1 MLTLSLLTSLRLSE
15 YNVFF
20 FHFIDFVLGVMCNKL
35 PKIISIP
42 LKVFISDSWL
52 LGFCVTLRPLVVV
65 SSECSRLN
73 WLVGAFCFNFF
84 LT

>member
-1 MLTLSLLTSLRLSE
+1 MQQVTKNYL
-15 YNVFF
+15 
-20 FHFIDFVLGVMCNKL
+20 H
-35 PKIISIP
+35 SIET
-42 LKVFISDSWL
+42 VFISDSWL